1 MNKFEYKTIM
11 LSRTSGSADATAQ
24 LNEQGA
30 EGWEL
35 IAVTESTIGYICFL
49 KRIL

>member
-1 MNKFEYKTIM
+1 M
-11 LSRTSGSADATAQ
+11 LSRISGSAEAIAQ

-35 IAVTESTIGYICFL
+35 VAVTESTIGYICFL
-49 KRIL
+49 KRVL